1 MIRLN
6 VAVVG
11 LGNVGTK
18 LLKALATQKS
28 VKIVAVSKLKDD
40 SREAV
45 HFAENAGIK
54 RLGLDEIVCMDR
66 RADIIFDVTGDPS
79 VRNRL
84 RKALV
89 AAGNQHTVIVPE
101 NVALLVWSILTG
113 GPLPDIRGKKGYA
126 SYSADECND
135 IWPVY

>member
-28 VKIVAVSKLKDD
+28 VKIVAVSKFKDD
-40 SREAV
+40 NREGAY
-45 HFAENAGIK
+45 FADNAGIK
-54 RLGLDEIVCMDR
+54 QLALDEIVKIDT
-66 RADIIFDVTGDPS
+66 RADIIFDVTGEPA
-79 VRNRL
+79 VRTRL
-84 RKALV
+84 RKALE
-89 AAGNQHTVIVPE
+89 AANNQHTVIVPE
-101 NVALLVWSILTG
+101 NVSLLVWSILTG

-126 SYSADECND
+126 SYSADE
-135 IWPVY
+135 WPVY